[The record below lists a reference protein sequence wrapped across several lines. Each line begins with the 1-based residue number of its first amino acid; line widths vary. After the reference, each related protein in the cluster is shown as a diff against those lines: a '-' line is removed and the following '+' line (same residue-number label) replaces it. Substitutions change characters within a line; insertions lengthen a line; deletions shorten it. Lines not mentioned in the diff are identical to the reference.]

1 MPRVSSE
8 VRDMLRYF
16 SRKSALLWFEGVP
29 ELEHKVITQPMAFV
43 QSLRTIISHDVR
55 EKLKEGGKLRGE
67 EAQKEHDDIYQ
78 RGTMS
83 FTTFKK
89 IFEKSPESVRVDFS
103 GEEVWR
109 FIIQLGLAFPIA
121 GNEQKILIPSLIS
134 EATKTVMTEKAEQ
147 MGSDTLVFQY
157 SLDRNYKSI

>member
-1 MPRVSSE
+1 
-8 VRDMLRYF
+8 MLRYF
-16 SRKSALLWFEGVP
+16 ARKSALLWFEGVP

-83 FTTFKK
+83 KATC
-89 IFEKSPESVRVDFS
+89 ESS
-103 GEEVWR
+103 
-109 FIIQLGLAFPIA
+109 
-121 GNEQKILIPSLIS
+121 ILLR
-134 EATKTVMTEKAEQ
+134 
-147 MGSDTLVFQY
+147 TLRAKYRHGV
-157 SLDRNYKSI
+157 S